1 MKDKILII
9 CWTSLSELI
18 IDPRKAWERLKRLSG
33 GRKTPIFKATTLSIF
48 IAGLVNFIGVSLI
61 GEEIS
66 FFSGIKSGIA
76 TIFTLFISVYI
87 SSFVNLIAFEN
98 LTKKNASLSNIFNYT
113 ALLYSFSFL
122 IYALEP
128 ILTLFFFYKI
138 FIFYTIYIAWNGIE
152 HFIEV
157 PQDNRVVFT
166 TICGLS
172 VILVPILINKI
183 LTLLMPGLI

>member
-33 GRKTPIFKATTLSIF
+33 GRKTPIFKANILSIL
-48 IAGLVNFIGVSLI
+48 IAGLVNFIGVSFVST
-61 GEEIS
+61 EIN
-66 FFSGIKSGIA
+66 FFTGIKSGIT
-76 TIFTLFISVYI
+76 TIFVLFISVYI
-87 SSFVNLIAFEN
+87 SSFINLITFEN

-128 ILTLFFFYKI
+128 ILTMFFFYKI
-138 FIFYTIYIAWNGIE
+138 FLFYTIYIAWNGIE

-157 PQDNRVVFT
+157 PNDNRVVFT
-166 TICGLS
+166 TVSGLS
-172 VILVPILINKI
+172 VICVPILINKI